1 MSEFLTR
8 RSALLGGSVGLG
20 LFLISCESGAKEA
33 YFTVTRSDEQWRKQL
48 SPAAYATLRKAATE
62 RPYTSP
68 LLGEKRKGNYICAGC
83 ALPLF
88 ASSTKF
94 ESRTGWP
101 SFWAP
106 IKGAV
111 GTKTDFD
118 IGYPRTEVH
127 CRRCGGHQGHV
138 FNDGPKPTG
147 KRYCINGV
155 ALGFVAT

>member
-1 MSEFLTR
+1 MNDFLTR
-8 RSALLGGSVGLG
+8 RSALLGGSIGLG
-20 LFLISCESGAKEA
+20 LFLISCESGAKESFA
-33 YFTVTRSDEQWRKQL
+33 ITRSDAEWRKL
-48 SPAAYATLRKAATE
+48 LNPAAYATLRKAATE
-62 RPYTSP
+62 RPFTSA
-68 LLGEKRKGNYICAGC
+68 LLREKRKGNYVCAGC

-88 ASSTKF
+88 TSGTKF
-94 ESRTGWP
+94 ESGTGWP

-111 GTKTDFD
+111 GSKTDYD

-127 CRRCGGHQGHV
+127 CARCGGHQGHV
-138 FNDGPKPTG
+138 FDDGPKPTG

>member
-8 RSALLGGSVGLG
+8 RSAILGGSLGLG

-33 YFTVTRSDEQWRKQL
+33 IFAVTRSDEQWRKQL

-62 RPYTSP
+62 RPYSSK
-68 LLGEKRKGNYICAGC
+68 LLSEKRKGNYTCAGC

-88 ASSTKF
+88 ASTTKF
-94 ESRTGWP
+94 ESGTGWP

-111 GTKTDFD
+111 GTKTDYD
-118 IGYPRTEVH
+118 IGYPRVEVH

-138 FNDGPKPTG
+138 FDDGPKPTG

-155 ALGFVAT
+155 ALGFVAA

>member
-1 MSEFLTR
+1 MNDQFSR
-8 RSALLGGSVGLG
+8 RSLILGGSSALG
-20 LFLISCESGAKEA
+20 LFLISCESDAKEA
-33 YFTVTRSDEQWRKQL
+33 AYTVTRSDAQWRKQL
-48 SPAAYATLRKAATE
+48 SPAAYATLRQAATE
-62 RPYTSP
+62 RPYSSK
-68 LLGEKRKGNYICAGC
+68 LLKENRKGNFICAGC

-88 ASSTKF
+88 ASTTKF
-94 ESRTGWP
+94 DSRTGWP

-111 GTKTDFD
+111 GSKTDYD

-138 FNDGPKPTG
+138 FDDGPQPTG

-155 ALGFVAT
+155 ALGFVAV

>member
-1 MSEFLTR
+1 MSDFLTR
-8 RSALLGGSVGLG
+8 RGALLGGSIGLG
-20 LFLISCESGAKEA
+20 LLLIACESGAKET
-33 YFTVTRSDEQWRKQL
+33 FSLTRSDAEWRKSL

-68 LLGEKRKGNYICAGC
+68 LLSEKRKGNYICAGC

-94 ESRTGWP
+94 ESGTGWP

-106 IKGAV
+106 INGAV
-111 GTKTDFD
+111 GTRTDYD

-138 FNDGPKPTG
+138 FDDGPRPTG
-147 KRYCINGV
+147 KRYCINGI
-155 ALGFVAT
+155 ALGFVAG